1 LYGSR
6 GLEFEPGSKW
16 SYSNYGFILLGA
28 VIEKVSGLSY
38 YEYVRKHVF
47 EPAGMHATD
56 SLPEVDSV
64 AKRSVGYM
72 RKNSAWVNNADTLPW
87 IFLETASPQPR
98 TMPPWVMPELR

>member
-1 LYGSR
+1 MS
-6 GLEFEPGSKW
+6 
-16 SYSNYGFILLGA
+16 GF
-28 VIEKVSGLSY
+28 SY

-98 TMPPWVMPELR
+98 TMPPWVMPELRATRRKVGCGVHAETGA